1 MSNGDF
7 TVWGIG
13 TTRTMRVHWMLMELG
28 VNYAFHAIQPR
39 TGETMTDEFLRL
51 NPKHKIP
58 VLQHG
63 SHVLT
68 ESAAIITYLSEAFE
82 TPAGFYV
89 PNDSLG
95 RSRLNEWCSF
105 IMMELD
111 AVSLYVIRRH
121 GDLSDI
127 YGEAPRAVASAKEY
141 FADSAGAVMKKLP
154 GRFDYLMPDG
164 MSVADILM
172 VTCLDYAGARG
183 IAIPHPLLEY
193 QRRQIQ
199 RPGYRRAFE
208 RNYPERHLQ
217 TDQT

>member
-1 MSNGDF
+1 MSNGDL

-13 TTRTMRVHWMLMELG
+13 TSRTMRVHWMLMELG
-28 VNYAFHAIQPR
+28 LNYAFHAIQSR

-82 TPAGFYV
+82 TPDDFYV
-89 PNDSLG
+89 PDDPLG

-127 YGEAPRAVASAKEY
+127 YGVAPRAVESAEEY

-154 GRFDYLMPDG
+154 NRFDTVMPEG

-172 VTCLDYAGARG
+172 VTCIDYAGARD
-183 IAIPHPLLEY
+183 IAIPHPLMAY
-193 QRRQIQ
+193 QRRHIQ
-199 RPGYRRAFE
+199 RPGYRRAFA
-208 RNYPERHLQ
+208 RNYPDRPLQ